1 MGQAQIITQEEEEE
15 EEKCNSIVL
24 DTSALIHIKSS
35 IAIIT
40 QYTTK
45 VKNKIY
51 TVPGVIKELR
61 DDKSRSSL
69 LEMNMNDI
77 ESILEIREPTK
88 NSMNV
93 IIHFSKCTGDYNHL
107 SLVDLQLLALLYE
120 FEEEGCGV
128 NNMNNIRYEPK
139 NVIGKGKI
147 ELLLQKQE
155 EEEEEDNENDDDD
168 DNNNNKKE
176 ILLRE

>member
-15 EEKCNSIVL
+15 EEKYNSIVL

-45 VKNKIY
+45 VKNNKIY

-69 LEMNMNDI
+69 LEMNDNDI

-120 FEEEGCGV
+120 LGKK
-128 NNMNNIRYEPK
+128 NI
-139 NVIGKGKI
+139 
-147 ELLLQKQE
+147 
-155 EEEEEDNENDDDD
+155 
-168 DNNNNKKE
+168 
-176 ILLRE
+176 